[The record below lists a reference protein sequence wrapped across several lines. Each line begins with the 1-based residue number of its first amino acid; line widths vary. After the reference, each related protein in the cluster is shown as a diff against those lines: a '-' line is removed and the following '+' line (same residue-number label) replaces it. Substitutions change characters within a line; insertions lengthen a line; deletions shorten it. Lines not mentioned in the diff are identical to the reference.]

1 MKKLILIYHFLLITT
16 ILCSQWNN
24 RTFRPYYDDYDRVI
38 AASVGHPDYPTI
50 WMVDDIQI
58 YEERAFLMDLK
69 TQEGQNGVGIFVNP
83 TMNSGLF
90 NYEAATSVCPV
101 GWRLPRI
108 GEWDTLIGTLTTEQI
123 NFMFFKRR
131 GFYGYSIMMKDSIP
145 YKAVQQLTGGFW
157 WSSDKIR
164 NRLVGKEFTEQSIWR
179 DGYLEKGDFAAVRC
193 VKIEE

>member
-1 MKKLILIYHFLLITT
+1 MKLILILGV
-16 ILCSQWNN
+16 ILVSNIVFPQWSN

-38 AASVGHPDYPTI
+38 GASVGHPEYSTI
-50 WMVDDIQI
+50 WMIDDIQI

-69 TQEGQNGVGIFVNP
+69 TQEGQNGIGIFVNP
-83 TMNSGLF
+83 VMNSGLF
-90 NYEAATSVCPV
+90 NYEAAISVCPT

-131 GFYGYSIMMKDSIP
+131 GFYGYSIMMKDSVP
-145 YKAVQQLTGGFW
+145 YKAVQQLSGGFW

-164 NRLVGKEFTEQSIWR
+164 NRLVGKEFTEQSVWR

-193 VKIEE
+193 VKKEE

>member
-1 MKKLILIYHFLLITT
+1 MKKIILILLSILITHDVS
-16 ILCSQWNN
+16 SQWSN

-38 AASVGHPDYPTI
+38 AASVGHPESATI

-69 TQEGQNGVGIFVNP
+69 TQEGQNGVGIFINP
-83 TMNSGLF
+83 VTNSGLF
-90 NYEAATSVCPV
+90 NYEAAISVCPI

-131 GFYGYSIMMKDSIP
+131 GFYGYSVTMKDSVP
-145 YKAVQQLTGGFW
+145 HKAVQQLSGGFW
-157 WSSDKIR
+157 WTSDKSK
-164 NRLVGKEFTEQSIWR
+164 NRFIGKEFTEQSVWR
-179 DGYLEKGDFAAVRC
+179 DGYLESGDFAAVRC
-193 VKIEE
+193 VKNDD

>member
-1 MKKLILIYHFLLITT
+1 MKKLILVYHFLLITT

-38 AASVGHPDYPTI
+38 GASVGHPDHATI
-50 WMVDDIQI
+50 WMIDDIQI

-90 NYEAATSVCPV
+90 NHEAATSVCPI

-108 GEWDTLIGTLTTEQI
+108 GEWDS
-123 NFMFFKRR
+123 
-131 GFYGYSIMMKDSIP
+131 Y
-145 YKAVQQLTGGFW
+145 
-157 WSSDKIR
+157 
-164 NRLVGKEFTEQSIWR
+164 
-179 DGYLEKGDFAAVRC
+179 
-193 VKIEE
+193 

>member
-1 MKKLILIYHFLLITT
+1 MKLILILGV
-16 ILCSQWNN
+16 ILVSNIVFPQWSN

-38 AASVGHPDYPTI
+38 GVSVGHPEYPTI
-50 WMVDDIQI
+50 WMIDDIQI

-69 TQEGQNGVGIFVNP
+69 TQEGQNGIGIFVNP
-83 TMNSGLF
+83 VMNSGLF
-90 NYEAATSVCPV
+90 NYAAAISVCPT

-131 GFYGYSIMMKDSIP
+131 GFYGYSIMMKDSVP
-145 YKAVQQLTGGFW
+145 YKAVQQLSGGFW

-164 NRLVGKEFTEQSIWR
+164 NRLVGKEFTEQSVWR

-193 VKIEE
+193 VKKEE